1 MKMKE
6 KLLKIQKNVYVR
18 YTILYAVF
26 FIAVFLPFWYNCKS
40 FVWSMDGLSQHY
52 SNLLYLREWVKEIL
66 KNLME
71 NHSLVIPMWDLEL
84 GMGFDVSSA
93 LAFRPL
99 QWLAVFFN
107 ANTMEYFFI
116 VRTWIS
122 LYIAGIGFLLFS
134 KHEKV
139 TDIAALIATLMYV
152 YSGFAIYFAA
162 KHPLFMELVMYLPF
176 ILYGTAKILD
186 EKKSVVFVASIAL
199 SGISYFYFLYMFTIA
214 AFLFA
219 LVRYLLKTE
228 KSWKDFGQTLLR
240 FIVQYMLG
248 LGIAA
253 ISFIPALQYIQSSD
267 RGSAERGESLWLY
280 GKDYYLTFLTSFSD
294 IVELHQ
300 YGFIG
305 MSAIGILALYWLF
318 RKKDKQAKEILIQ
331 MGIYLICFL
340 VPFFS
345 WVFNGF
351 GSSTERWSFLFSFW
365 FAMGTAVAI
374 TEITKENYGIRSMVN
389 LLGGAYIVL
398 YVMVKKILHSEIQ
411 SGICF
416 FAIFILCYN
425 LLYSQRKNIKNIRKV
440 AVIILIAVMCLETTL
455 KSFELYMSG
464 DSSEY
469 IASFVDSQKVWAE
482 KNNTSAEALSLI
494 SDDSTYRVDVVVPD
508 AEKYKYRNYGIGL
521 GINGL
526 SSYYSYIPA
535 NLKNT
540 LLDVGNTQN
549 YQPFLIYD
557 LSQRTVLDTLSA
569 VKYVTNSEDN
579 PLDVPYGYTKVG
591 TMEKTYADGKTREIY
606 VYKNDYALPLMY
618 TYDSYVSTQTYESL
632 ESNEKEQAMM
642 QGIVLKESNLPEQQ
656 LKFDYKTILNR
667 QGIETQIRQIAE
679 TNENLELQDGKF
691 IIKKDGTTLK
701 LTIPD
706 NVTGELYVKINGVE
720 YADKTDAYLNDEE
733 KQLSVYEK
741 HVLERKLKQKGE
753 VESASLAFTMGD
765 NYTRNALLS
774 PSNQYYYGKRDMLA
788 NLGYCT
794 TQKELYIRFSVA
806 GEYSYDDIAVI
817 SQPMNR
823 YADQVAKLTEDP
835 VEDITVDCNIV
846 TAHTTLSKDKVLC
859 IAIPYSK
866 GWSAKVNGEP
876 VEVLEGN
883 GMYMALPLKA
893 GYNEIELDYE
903 TPGIRSG
910 IAVSLLTIGILILI
924 LAIPAWWETVQ
935 RIRRRRYDS

>member
-6 KLLKIQKNVYVR
+6 KLLKVQKNVCVR

-26 FIAVFLPFWYNCKS
+26 FVVGFLPFWYNGKS

-52 SNLLYLREWVKEIL
+52 SNLLYFREWVKEIL
-66 KNLME
+66 KSLIE

-116 VRTWIS
+116 IRAWLS
-122 LYIAGIGFLLFS
+122 LYMAGIGFLLFS
-134 KHEKV
+134 KHEKIAD
-139 TDIAALIATLMYV
+139 TAALIATLMYV
-152 YSGFAIYFAA
+152 YSGFSIDFAA
-162 KHPLFMELVMYLPF
+162 KQPFFMELVMYLPF
-176 ILYGTAKILD
+176 ILYGTAKVLD
-186 EKKSVVFVASIAL
+186 EKKSAVFVASVAL

-219 LVRYLLKTE
+219 LIRYLLKE
-228 KSWKDFGQTLLR
+228 DKSWKDFGRTLFR
-240 FIVQYMLG
+240 FIILYVLG
-248 LGIAA
+248 LGVAA
-253 ISFIPALQYIQSSD
+253 VSFVPALQYIQSSG

-280 GKDYYLTFLTSFSD
+280 GKDYYLELITSFTD

-300 YGFIG
+300 LGFIG
-305 MSAIGILALYWLF
+305 MSALGILALYWLF
-318 RKKDKQAKEILIQ
+318 RKKDKQSKEILIQ

-345 WVFNGF
+345 WMFNGF
-351 GSSTERWSFLFSFW
+351 GGSTERWSFLFSFW

-374 TEITKENYGIRSMVN
+374 TEIGKENYGIRSVVN
-389 LLGGAYIVL
+389 LLGGAYIL
-398 YVMVKKILHSEIQ
+398 IYIFAKKLLHAEIQ

-425 LLYSQRKNIKNIRKV
+425 LLYSQRNNINNIRRV
-440 AVIILIAVMCLETTL
+440 VVITLIVLLCLEISL
-455 KSFELYMSG
+455 KSFELYMPGTSG
-464 DSSEY
+464 EY
-469 IASFVDSQKVWAE
+469 ISAFLDSQKVWAE

-494 SDDSTYRVDVVVPD
+494 SDDDVYRVDVVVPD
-508 AEKYKYRNYGIGL
+508 AEKYKYRNYGVGL
-521 GINGL
+521 GINGV
-526 SSYYSYIPA
+526 SSYYSYISSDF
-535 NLKNT
+535 KKT
-540 LLDVGNTQN
+540 LFDVGNTQN
-549 YQPFLIYD
+549 NQPFMIYD
-557 LSQRTVLDTLSA
+557 LSQRTILDTLSA

-591 TMEKTYADGKTREIY
+591 TMEKTYTDGKTREIY

-618 TYDSYVSTQTYESL
+618 TYDSYVSTQVYESL
-632 ESNEKEQAMM
+632 QSNEKEQAMM

-667 QGIETQIRQIAE
+667 QEIETQLQQIAD
-679 TNENLELQDGKF
+679 TNENLELRDGKF
-691 IIKKDGTTLK
+691 IVKKDGMTVK
-701 LTIPD
+701 LTIPS
-706 NVTGELYVKINGVE
+706 NVTGELYVKINGV
-720 YADKTDAYLNDEE
+720 AYTYNIDYFQVDEN
-733 KQLSVYEK
+733 KYSIYER
-741 HVLERKLKQKGE
+741 HVLERNLKQKGE
-753 VESASLAFTMGD
+753 VQSTSLAFTMGD

-774 PSNQYYYGKRDMLA
+774 PANQYYYGKRDMLA

-817 SQPMNR
+817 SQPMNQ
-823 YADQVAKLTEDP
+823 YVNQVAKLAEDP
-835 VEDITVDCNIV
+835 VEDINIDCNTV
-846 TAHTTLSKDKVLC
+846 TAHTTLSKDKILC
-859 IAIPYSK
+859 IAIPYSD
-866 GWSAKVNGEP
+866 GWSAKVNGNP

-883 GMYMALPLKA
+883 GMYMAIPLKT
-893 GYNEIELDYE
+893 GYNEIELNYE
-903 TPGIRSG
+903 TPGIRLGAAISAL
-910 IAVSLLTIGILILI
+910 AVGILILV
-924 LAIPAWWETVQ
+924 LGIPAWWRTIQ
-935 RIRRRRYDS
+935 KIRRKRYH

>member
-26 FIAVFLPFWYNCKS
+26 FIAVFLPFWYNGKS

-365 FAMGTAVAI
+365 FAMGTAVAV
-374 TEITKENYGIRSMVN
+374 TEIIKENYGVRSIVN
-389 LLGGAYIVL
+389 LFGGAYIIL
-398 YVMVKKILHSEIQ
+398 YMIVKKILGSEIQ

-440 AVIILIAVMCLETTL
+440 AIIMLVVLMCLETTL
-455 KSFELYMSG
+455 KSFELYVTGSG
-464 DSSEY
+464 NEY
-469 IASFVDSQKVWAE
+469 ISTFVDSQKVWAE

-494 SDDSTYRVDVVVPD
+494 SDNDVYRVDVVVPD
-508 AEKYKYRNYGIGL
+508 SEKYKYRNYGVGL

-549 YQPFLIYD
+549 YQPFMIYD

-569 VKYVTNSEDN
+569 VKYATNSEDN
-579 PLDVPYGYTKVG
+579 PLDVPYGYTKIG
-591 TMEKTYADGKTREIY
+591 TMEKTYTDGKTREIY
-606 VYKNDYALPLMY
+606 VYQNDYALPLMY
-618 TYDSYVSTQTYESL
+618 AYDSYISTDTYESL
-632 ESNEKEQAMM
+632 ESNEKEQAML
-642 QGIVLKESNLPEQQ
+642 QGIILSESNLPEQP
-656 LKFDYKTILNR
+656 LKFNYRTILNK
-667 QGIETQIRQIAE
+667 EAVERQIEQAAE
-679 TNENLELQDGKF
+679 SNENVELQDGK
-691 IIKKDGTTLK
+691 IIVKKDGTTVK

-706 NVTGELYVKINGVE
+706 NVTGELYVKINGIE
-720 YADKTDAYLNDEE
+720 YTAKTDSYTRDEDQ
-733 KQLSVYEK
+733 QLSVYEK
-741 HVLERKLKQKGE
+741 HVQERNLRQKGE

-765 NYTRNALLS
+765 NYTRNSLLS
-774 PSNQYYYGKRDMLA
+774 PSNQYYYGKRNMLA

-794 TQKELYIRFSVA
+794 TQETLYIRFSTA
-806 GEYSYDDIAVI
+806 GEYSYEDIAVI
-817 SQPMNR
+817 SQPMTQ
-823 YADQVAKLTEDP
+823 YAAQVSKLQETPVTDLSVQGNCITGNINTDSAKA
-835 VEDITVDCNIV
+835 VC
-846 TAHTTLSKDKVLC
+846 TAV
-859 IAIPYSK
+859 PYSE
-866 GWSAKVNGEP
+866 GWSAYVDGQETEIK
-876 VEVLEGN
+876 LAN
-883 GMYMALPLKA
+883 GMYMAVEVTP
-893 GYNEIELDYE
+893 GNHQIMYVYH
-903 TPGIRSG
+903 TPGIYAG
-910 IAVSLLTIGILILI
+910 IAISLLAIGILLLLI
-924 LAIPAWWETVQ
+924 GIPTWWQTIC
-935 RIRRRRYDS
+935 RIRKQY